1 MLFRSL
7 MKIQLQDKSE
17 DRNVDESQPVV
28 YDRAN
33 TIRVP
38 KLDLPNEEDPVETV
52 SLEESSR
59 KKEDLVGQYM
69 KRPHETVVV
78 EKGMTLSKL
87 ARKYYNN
94 SQCWVYIYIAYTDK
108 MTTPNDFKEGMEL
121 IIPELTAEELKIE
134 PKDVLR
140 LYSITAHRKLQE
152 NKNQ

>member
-1 MLFRSL
+1 
-7 MKIQLQDKSE
+7 
-17 DRNVDESQPVV
+17 
-28 YDRAN
+28 
-33 TIRVP
+33 
-38 KLDLPNEEDPVETV
+38 
-52 SLEESSR
+52 
-59 KKEDLVGQYM
+59 M

-94 SQCWVYIYIAYTDK
+94 SQCWVYIYIANTDK